1 MSQYIVGI
9 GASAGG
15 LEALFALLP
24 RLNPNGHVSYVIAQH
39 MAHDGHSDLMEKL
52 LNRYAKIPVILVAG
66 NEELRPDHVYLIP
79 AGVDGTVQSGQIV
92 LSEPLAHNLSTP
104 SVNLLF
110 ESIATAYQKKGIGVI
125 LSGTGSDG
133 TSGCRSI
140 KAKGGITIAQHP
152 NSAIFNGMPTSA
164 IEAGVVDLILG
175 VEEISTAIN
184 NILPT
189 QNRSLPTYS
198 SPLKDNI
205 VKPLGSLIQLI
216 KEVTK
221 IDFSGYKEETLKRRL
236 DTRMSVLG
244 IETYED
250 YLNHLAKHIEEIFR
264 IQQLFLVSFS
274 SFFRDAS
281 SFALIRAQLRQKI
294 LAKKN
299 LDTLRILVAGCASG
313 EEAYTFAI
321 IANELKS
328 ELSLAFEVSIVG
340 VDLNPVAIEQS
351 IAGIY
356 DAKAFKEVDPSIV
369 DDYFQ
374 KVNGAFLI
382 NDEIKST
389 CKFHNKDLFNYALD
403 QSYDLIS
410 CRNLLIYLKGSAQD
424 QLVRK
429 FHGHLEADSLLFLG
443 QSEMLSPST
452 SILFHQIDVAHN
464 VYINRQLIDPKH

>member
-24 RLNPNGHVSYVIAQH
+24 NLNPNGHVSYVIAQH

-52 LNRYAKIPVILVAG
+52 LNRYAKIPVILVTG
-66 NEELRPDHVYLIP
+66 NEDLRPDHVYLIP

-110 ESIATAYQKKGIGVI
+110 ESIATSYQKKGVGVV

-133 TSGCRSI
+133 TNGCRSI

-175 VEEISTAIN
+175 VEEISTAIK

-189 QNRSLPTYS
+189 QNRSIPTYS
-198 SPLKDNI
+198 SPLKDDA

-299 LDTLRILVAGCASG
+299 MDILRILVAGCASG

-328 ELSLAFEVSIVG
+328 ELFLAFEISIVG

-374 KVNGAFLI
+374 KENGAFLI

-410 CRNLLIYLKGSAQD
+410 CRNLLIYLKESAQD

>member
-1 MSQYIVGI
+1 VSQYIVGI

-52 LNRYAKIPVILVAG
+52 LNRYAKIPVILVTG
-66 NEELRPDHVYLIP
+66 NEDLRPDHVYLIP

-133 TSGCRSI
+133 TNGCRSI

-184 NILPT
+184 NILPS
-189 QNRSLPTYS
+189 QNRSIATYS
-198 SPLKDNI
+198 SPLKDNT
-205 VKPLGSLIQLI
+205 VQPLGSLIQLI

-299 LDTLRILVAGCASG
+299 MDTLRILVAGCASG

-351 IAGIY
+351 IAGTY
-356 DAKAFKEVDPSIV
+356 DAKAFKEVDPSII

>member
-1 MSQYIVGI
+1 
-9 GASAGG
+9 
-15 LEALFALLP
+15 
-24 RLNPNGHVSYVIAQH
+24 
-39 MAHDGHSDLMEKL
+39 
-52 LNRYAKIPVILVAG
+52 
-66 NEELRPDHVYLIP
+66 
-79 AGVDGTVQSGQIV
+79 
-92 LSEPLAHNLSTP
+92 
-104 SVNLLF
+104 
-110 ESIATAYQKKGIGVI
+110 
-125 LSGTGSDG
+125 
-133 TSGCRSI
+133 
-140 KAKGGITIAQHP
+140 
-152 NSAIFNGMPTSA
+152 
-164 IEAGVVDLILG
+164 
-175 VEEISTAIN
+175 
-184 NILPT
+184 
-189 QNRSLPTYS
+189 
-198 SPLKDNI
+198 
-205 VKPLGSLIQLI
+205 
-216 KEVTK
+216 
-221 IDFSGYKEETLKRRL
+221 
-236 DTRMSVLG
+236 
-244 IETYED
+244 
-250 YLNHLAKHIEEIFR
+250 
-264 IQQLFLVSFS
+264 
-274 SFFRDAS
+274 
-281 SFALIRAQLRQKI
+281 
-294 LAKKN
+294 
-299 LDTLRILVAGCASG
+299 VAGCASG

-351 IAGIY
+351 IEGTY
-356 DAKAFKEVDPSIV
+356 DAKAFKEVDPSII

>member
-1 MSQYIVGI
+1 VSQYIVGI

-189 QNRSLPTYS
+189 QNRSIPTYS

>member
-133 TSGCRSI
+133 TNGCRSI
-140 KAKGGITIAQHP
+140 KSKGGITIAQHP

-184 NILPT
+184 NILPS
-189 QNRSLPTYS
+189 QNRSIATYS
-198 SPLKDNI
+198 SPLKDNT
-205 VKPLGSLIQLI
+205 VQPLGSLIQLI

-299 LDTLRILVAGCASG
+299 MDTLRILVAGCASG

-351 IAGIY
+351 IAGTY
-356 DAKAFKEVDPSIV
+356 DAKAFKEVDPSII

>member
-1 MSQYIVGI
+1 MSQFIVGI

-24 RLNPNGHVSYVIAQH
+24 NLNPNGHVSYVIAQH

-52 LNRYAKIPVILVAG
+52 LNRYAKIPVILVTE
-66 NEELRPDHVYLIP
+66 NEDLRPDHVYLIP

-92 LSEPLAHNLSTP
+92 LSKPLAHNLSTP

-133 TSGCRSI
+133 TSGLRSI

-164 IEAGVVDLILG
+164 IDAGVVDLILG

-198 SPLKDNI
+198 SPLKDNT
-205 VKPLGSLIQLI
+205 VQPLGSLIQLI

-356 DAKAFKEVDPSIV
+356 DPKAFKEVNPSIV
-369 DDYFQ
+369 EDYFQ
-374 KVNGAFLI
+374 KVSGAFLI

>member
-24 RLNPNGHVSYVIAQH
+24 NLKPNGHISYVIAQH

-52 LNRYAKIPVILVAG
+52 LNRYAKIPVILVG
-66 NEELRPDHVYLIP
+66 GDEDLRPDHIYLIP
-79 AGVDGTVQSGQIV
+79 AGVDGTVQSGRII

-110 ESIATAYQKKGIGVI
+110 ESIATTYQKKGVGVV

-133 TSGCRSI
+133 TKGCRSI

-152 NSAIFNGMPTSA
+152 NSSIFNGMPTSA
-164 IEAGVVDLILG
+164 IEAGVVDLILA
-175 VEEISTAIN
+175 VEEISVAIN

-189 QNRSLPTYS
+189 HKHSISTYS
-198 SPLKDNI
+198 SHLKNET
-205 VKPLGSLIQLI
+205 VKPLASLIQLI

-236 DTRMSVLG
+236 ETRMAVLS
-244 IETYED
+244 IETYGD
-250 YLNHLAKHIEEIFR
+250 YLIHLAKHPEEIFR

-299 LDTLRILVAGCASG
+299 MNTLRILVAGCASG

-321 IANELKS
+321 IANELKT
-328 ELSLAFEVSIVG
+328 ELSLAFETKVVG
-340 VDLNPVAIEQS
+340 VDLNPVAIKQS

-356 DAKAFKEVDPSIV
+356 DAKAFKEADPSIV
-369 DDYFQ
+369 HDYFE
-374 KVNGAFLI
+374 KENEAFLL
-382 NDEIKST
+382 NDDIKSI
-389 CKFHNKDLFNYALD
+389 CEFHNKDLFNYAPS

-424 QLVRK
+424 QLVRM
-429 FHGHLEADSLLFLG
+429 FHSHLDVDGLLFLG

-464 VYINRQLIDPKH
+464 VYINRQLISPKH

>member
-1 MSQYIVGI
+1 VSQYIVGI

>member
-189 QNRSLPTYS
+189 QNRSIPTYS